1 MNQSAQ
7 AAMIYPHAAV
17 GWWRFDEG
25 SGTVAGDSSGYGND
39 GTLLPTGSEPQWVDG
54 KYDKALSF
62 DGVNDYVNCG
72 NKPNLEIAGNQ
83 ITLSAWVKKAAAV
96 PVGGG
101 FSIISKNRYSKYFL
115 WITDSQKPRFSLT
128 TTTTKDLDATTVTV
142 SDTWYYLSAVYN
154 GSTMKIYV
162 NGILENEIAQ
172 SGNIASTTQPLTIGR
187 DLTYGLWLMNG
198 VIDEVRVYNRA
209 LSAPEVQTEFQNPD
223 FSSRFLAKVP
233 KGTTQVITTLS
244 WQGIGAINV
253 TIQSPSENYTE
264 AIVPVYQKTVYSAS
278 GGTSGMLN
286 IKRLSVS
293 LTAAL
298 STDENWYVVLEFDD
312 VEDYK
317 LTVEVQK

>member
-1 MNQSAQ
+1 
-7 AAMIYPHAAV
+7 
-17 GWWRFDEG
+17 
-25 SGTVAGDSSGYGND
+25 
-39 GTLLPTGSEPQWVDG
+39 
-54 KYDKALSF
+54 
-62 DGVNDYVNCG
+62 
-72 NKPNLEIAGNQ
+72 
-83 ITLSAWVKKAAAV
+83 
-96 PVGGG
+96 
-101 FSIISKNRYSKYFL
+101 
-115 WITDSQKPRFSLT
+115 
-128 TTTTKDLDATTVTV
+128 
-142 SDTWYYLSAVYN
+142 
-154 GSTMKIYV
+154 MKIYV